1 VSANSTPRE
10 DDPKSKNKSADH
22 QILERNLHCQGIYY
36 PKSGIQLSPGLSGV
50 ALLDDLRAISRRT
63 VASYGVTSSLALGE
77 SGARPPLAPG
87 ERRMEL
93 SPLEI
98 VYPDGLDH
106 IGEGQWEQVLFTMDS
121 GAMDTVV
128 NMETCPGIPREDSR
142 GSKLGLKYE
151 VANGEVIPNK
161 GQKRLEGFTD
171 DGVPIG
177 VIAQVAG
184 VNKPLMSVMRTC
196 HSGNTV
202 VFDDEGSYVYNKAS
216 GIATEIKNNGRRYL
230 FPVWVQQGFTGQGP
244 RSFHLSTMMWRRLVF
259 VPAPM
264 RHMMLRGS
272 WSLNI

>member
-1 VSANSTPRE
+1 
-10 DDPKSKNKSADH
+10 
-22 QILERNLHCQGIYY
+22 
-36 PKSGIQLSPGLSGV
+36 
-50 ALLDDLRAISRRT
+50 
-63 VASYGVTSSLALGE
+63 
-77 SGARPPLAPG
+77 
-87 ERRMEL
+87 MEL

-177 VIAQVAG
+177 VTAQVAG

-216 GIATEIKNNGRRYL
+216 GIATEIKNDGRRYL
-230 FPVWVQQGFTGQGP
+230 FPIWVQQGFTGQG
-244 RSFHLSTMMWRRLVF
+244 H
-259 VPAPM
+259 
-264 RHMMLRGS
+264 
-272 WSLNI
+272 